1 MIFWKKSFLVN
12 WYQISHLLRQHAFG
26 YGNGRFWVDDVKCTG
41 DEESI
46 DKCSHRP
53 WGRHNCLRYNQAGV
67 ICRMHRSDVIV
78 EPKPSKAS
86 GEVWL
91 CVLYLWSVLIITPY
105 FGSKLWNSL
114 PDWIRSVLFSC
125 RYILRYFI
133 VATYSEIVKFLNLYK
148 QSYKHF
154 YLVILFLF
162 FGTPVNWLV
171 HPVDSAYQVC
181 GTNRYNNC
189 VV

>member
-1 MIFWKKSFLVN
+1 MLGNFRANVLKRNLRRLRAWKKSFLVS
-12 WYQISHLLRQHAFG
+12 WYLILLLSRQHAFG

-91 CVLYLWSVLIITPY
+91 CVLYPWSILITTPCYLPFLTPSFIAGLGCSKPPGWASILIWVL
-105 FGSKLWNSL
+105 
-114 PDWIRSVLFSC
+114 
-125 RYILRYFI
+125 
-133 VATYSEIVKFLNLYK
+133 
-148 QSYKHF
+148 
-154 YLVILFLF
+154 
-162 FGTPVNWLV
+162 
-171 HPVDSAYQVC
+171 
-181 GTNRYNNC
+181 
-189 VV
+189 